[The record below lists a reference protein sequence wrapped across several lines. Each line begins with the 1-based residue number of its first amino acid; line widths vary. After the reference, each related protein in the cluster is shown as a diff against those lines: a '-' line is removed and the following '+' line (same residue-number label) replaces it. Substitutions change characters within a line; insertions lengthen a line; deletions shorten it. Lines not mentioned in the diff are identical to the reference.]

1 MRLAEYLDQNDLT
14 NTAFARLVGVKP
26 AAVSKWL
33 RGTRPDWPQL
43 LRIRDATGG
52 AVTPND
58 FLPAETGEAPHLQ
71 DAAE

>member
-1 MRLAEYLDQNDLT
+1 MRLAEYLDRNDLT
-14 NTAFARLVGVKP
+14 NTAFARLVGVQP

-33 RGTRPDWPQL
+33 RGKRPDWPQL

-52 AVTPND
+52 QVTPND
-58 FLPAETGEAPHLQ
+58 FLPAETEQARELQ